1 MQAQEPIEVLWKVDL
16 EETDKKK
23 PKHQRKVVM
32 SALDNLTDIVWD
44 KLNGKLGECWNPL
57 VLRLAQ
63 DIPPWKRGQN
73 FELL

>member
-44 KLNGKLGECWNPL
+44 KLNGKLGEC
-57 VLRLAQ
+57 
-63 DIPPWKRGQN
+63 
-73 FELL
+73 